1 MNKND
6 EIVQNIQE
14 IYRSSPP
21 DLVQELIAKHFIP
34 SLEEK
39 KNNAEIPTPLKLVDE
54 MLDKIPYDFWTNI
67 RKILEPCCGKGNFI
81 MRIFNKFFDGLSI
94 LYPNV
99 YDRCKVIINK
109 CIYND
114 RNIKVSY

>member
-39 KNNAEIPTPLKLVDE
+39 KK
-54 MLDKIPYDFWTNI
+54 
-67 RKILEPCCGKGNFI
+67 
-81 MRIFNKFFDGLSI
+81 
-94 LYPNV
+94 
-99 YDRCKVIINK
+99 
-109 CIYND
+109 
-114 RNIKVSY
+114 